1 MNQFLKGLVW
11 TCLGVIPFLAWYVAD
26 SMFFPFITG
35 KNFMFRLLVE
45 IALAS
50 WLVVAIKEPIY
61 RLRGSLLLYMYSA
74 FILAIGI
81 ADAVGIDSHA
91 SFWSNYER
99 MEGFVT
105 HIHLFA
111 YFVVLYSFIKSES
124 SWNRLMGLF
133 VAANVPVLME
143 GFMQLFGR
151 PEFILAKLA
160 TVTATSTPALS
171 AVLSTIQTTL
181 RSAFSVHMSD
191 SLRVDSSL
199 GNAAYY
205 GIYTL
210 FNLIFAIV
218 LIVKAEKMQ
227 VSSKKETQ
235 NEKQDQKV
243 SLSKSL
249 SKRFGVCFK
258 FNFKGISALLILI
271 VASMIVLS
279 STLIQ
284 IIGNTTLSTVVYLT
298 GMIALLTAVYYFAK
312 GYTANNIGRGVLA
325 IIAIM
330 NLIQLYYTQTRGSY
344 LGLVGGIIVA
354 TIFFVTFKLKKKA
367 EKILNRNSHNGG
379 SRVRSV
385 FITLAV
391 LLAMAAVA
399 GALVYGTASAI
410 ANNKDSNFVK
420 NNVFLNRLATI
431 NIINPIKGFE
441 LVQNESLTY
450 EDLNKYFGDITIVSR
465 FLNAKI
471 AVEAW
476 HDRPLL
482 GYGQENYKNVFEN
495 HFDPRMYSQEAWF
508 DRTHNVF
515 FDWLVA
521 GGIIGLILYLAL
533 YLTPF
538 YIMWMGRGRDSF
550 KLVEKSALSGLLVAY
565 FIHNIFV
572 FDNLISYILFF
583 MILAYVAGR
592 VNDENDNETSTQSKN
607 KKHYEISYTLKTVL
621 PITIAIALIVVI
633 YFVNW
638 RAFAVNLGISKG
650 LQYKQI
656 TNILA
661 SRQGDV
667 ASALSATDNVFD
679 YITDENTFGK
689 QEALEQYITAASE
702 LYSIQGSGDTAAKV
716 NDAKIKLVTNAFMKM
731 DNYVASNTLPAR
743 TLTIYAGALAQ
754 LGLYDKSLIVL
765 DKALAQTPK
774 KQILLNFKAQ
784 LLAAQ
789 GKYNEAY
796 KIAKTSYLLDTTFKT
811 SENLFY
817 SYAGQSKNGADFV
830 ATIKKVKGTLII
842 NNNLPYSEKLL
853 SIYIESAMYK
863 EAIEMLNAQKKVA
876 TSTEDKARLKL
887 LETEMYKVMY
897 APKPKK

>member
-11 TCLGVIPFLAWYVAD
+11 TCLGIIPFLAWYVAD

-50 WLVVAIKEPIY
+50 WLVIAIKEPMY
-61 RLRGSLLLYMYSA
+61 RLRGSLLVYMYGA
-74 FILAIGI
+74 FVIAICI
-81 ADAVGIDSHA
+81 ADAVGVDPHA

-111 YFVVLYSFIKSES
+111 YFIVLYSFLKSEN

-151 PEFILAKLA
+151 PEFLLAKWA
-160 TVTATSTPALS
+160 ASTATYAPTLS
-171 AVLSTIQTTL
+171 AILSGVQSTL
-181 RSAFSVHMSD
+181 RNAFSVHMSD

-227 VSSKKETQ
+227 LPTKKEAQ
-235 NEKQDQKV
+235 NEKV
-243 SLSKSL
+243 SLL
-249 SKRFGVCFK
+249 KRFSTWIK
-258 FNFKGISALLILI
+258 FNFKGISALLTLI
-271 VASMIVLS
+271 VSSLIVLY
-279 STLIQ
+279 STLMQ
-284 IIGNTTLSTVVYLT
+284 MNGNTGNATMVYLA
-298 GMIALLTAVYYFAK
+298 GMIALLVAVYYFAK
-312 GYTANNIGRGVLA
+312 GYIANNIGRGVLT

-344 LGLVGGIIVA
+344 LGLVGGIIIAVL
-354 TIFFVTFKLKKKA
+354 FFVTFKIKIKV
-367 EKILNRNSHNGG
+367 EKMLNKGNGHLH
-379 SRVRSV
+379 
-385 FITLAV
+385 ITLPEGKLYKRLRGFIITFGI
-391 LLAMAAVA
+391 LLAMGAVA
-399 GALVYGTASAI
+399 GALVYGVASAI

-441 LVQNESLTY
+441 LVQNETLTY

-476 HDRPLL
+476 HQRPLL
-482 GYGQENYKNVFEN
+482 GYGQENYKNVFEA

-538 YIMWMGRGRDSF
+538 YIMWIGHRRDSF
-550 KLVEKSALSGLLVAY
+550 KLVEKSAISGLLVAY

-572 FDNLISYILFF
+572 FDNLISYVLFF
-583 MILAYVAGR
+583 MILAYVAGHT
-592 VNDENDNETSTQSKN
+592 NEDTDN
-607 KKHYEISYTLKTVL
+607 KKHYKIGDTLEVIL
-621 PITIAIALIVVI
+621 SILIAITLIAVI

-638 RAFAVNLGISKG
+638 RAYAVNLGIAKG

-656 TNILA
+656 ASILA

-667 ASALSATDNVFD
+667 ASAISATDNIFD
-679 YITDENTFGK
+679 YITNENTFGK
-689 QEALEQYITAASE
+689 QEALEQYITGASE
-702 LYSIQGSGDTAAKV
+702 LYSIQPSSDNAAKL
-716 NDAKIKLVTNAFMKM
+716 NEAKIKMVTNAFMKM

-743 TLTIYAGALAQ
+743 TLTIFAGSLAQ
-754 LGLYDKSLIVL
+754 LGLYDKSLTVL

-784 LLAAQ
+784 LLATK

-796 KIAKTSYLLDTTFKT
+796 QVAKTSYLLDPTFKT
-811 SENLFY
+811 SESLFY
-817 SYAGQSKNGADFV
+817 SYAGRSKNGVDFV
-830 ATIKKVKGTLII
+830 ATIKKIKVAAGASTTTYK
-842 NNNLPYSEKLL
+842 LPYSEENL
-853 SIYIESAMYK
+853 SIFIESAMYK
-863 EAIEMLNAQKKVA
+863 EAMEMLNDKKKVA
-876 TSTEDKARLKL
+876 TSTEDKNRLKL
-887 LETEMYKVMY
+887 LEKEMYKSMY
-897 APKPKK
+897 SPKKK